1 VVRRP
6 DDHPRGGEAGRGE
19 AIAVKHPVPLLL
31 LGLAIALP
39 LSLLAGRVWIDPL
52 APETR
57 NAVVILMQL
66 RLPRALLAIVV
77 GAGLGGA
84 GAAMQGYLRNPLAD
98 PGLFGIAP
106 GAALGAVLSLWTGY
120 AVAAWALPLFALAGA
135 AGAMALLA
143 LIAGRDGGIALF
155 TLAGL
160 MIASLAGALMS
171 LAISLAPTPFAMSEI
186 VTWLMGAVADR
197 SWREVVIAAPLTL
210 AGLGFLISAGRSL
223 DALTL
228 GEHAARSLGLDPAR
242 LQYVL
247 IAGIGL
253 TVGAG
258 VAVAGIISF
267 VGLIVPHLMR
277 PLTDRRPSSLIVPSA
292 LAGAL
297 LLLVADCF
305 CRILPL
311 AGGELRLGIALSLI
325 GAPFFL
331 HLLLQMRKGLV

>member
-1 VVRRP
+1 M
-6 DDHPRGGEAGRGE
+6 
-19 AIAVKHPVPLLL
+19 
-31 LGLAIALP
+31 LAIF
-39 LSLLAGRVWIDPL
+39 
-52 APETR
+52 
-57 NAVVILMQL
+57 
-66 RLPRALLAIVV
+66 V

-106 GAALGAVLSLWTGY
+106 GAALGAVLSMWLGY
-120 AVAAWALPLFALAGA
+120 AVGAYALPLFALVGA

-143 LIAGRDGGIALF
+143 LIAGRDGGVALF

-160 MIASLAGALMS
+160 MIASLSGALMS
-171 LAISLAPTPFAMSEI
+171 LAISLSPTPFALSEI
-186 VTWLMGAVADR
+186 VTWLMGALVDR
-197 SWREVVIAAPLTL
+197 SWRDVWIAAPLTM
-210 AGLGFLISAGRSL
+210 AGLGFLVAAARSL

-228 GEHAARSLGLDPAR
+228 GETAARSLGVDPRR
-242 LQYVL
+242 LQGL
-247 IAGIGL
+247 MIAGIGL

-267 VGLIVPHLMR
+267 VGLIVPHLVR

-297 LLLVADCF
+297 LLLVADSA

-325 GAPFFL
+325 GAPFFI
-331 HLLLQMRKGLV
+331 HLLLRMRQGLA